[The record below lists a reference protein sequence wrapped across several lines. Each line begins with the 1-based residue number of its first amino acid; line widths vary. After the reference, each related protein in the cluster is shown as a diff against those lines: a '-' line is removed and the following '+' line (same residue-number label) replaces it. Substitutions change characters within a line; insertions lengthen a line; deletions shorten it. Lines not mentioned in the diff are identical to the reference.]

1 MLRANGSLLAAYPFR
16 HSGGAISSNKWAW
29 GRVEQRSRFD
39 GNAVARNASTA
50 GGTLPPGTWNMAQ
63 LPGMLSAY
71 TTTSFAFNA
80 GTPTVAGGVNLEGTT
95 SITFTVPAAALQL
108 IADLAGTGAITFT
121 VPNAT
126 LGGAANLGG
135 TGTITFAVPDA
146 ILGGSADL
154 VGTGTIT
161 FSSTAV
167 MTALAFLSGPAPD
180 EGLTVDNIA
189 AAVYA
194 KFIEENF
201 PREVWD
207 VLKADVVVANSIG
220 LALKNNTNLIPG
232 LF

>member
-16 HSGGAISSNKWAW
+16 HSGGLVSSNKWQW
-29 GRVEQRSRFD
+29 GRAERRSRFD

-63 LPGMLSAY
+63 TAGMLSAY
-71 TTTSFAFNA
+71 TTTSFAFDA
-80 GTPTVAGGVNLEGTT
+80 STPTLAGGVNLEGTS
-95 SITFTVPAAALQL
+95 SITFTVPDAQLGL
-108 IADLAGTGAITFT
+108 IANLTGTSTITFN
-121 VPNAT
+121 VPDAT
-126 LGGAANLGG
+126 LGGAANLVG
-135 TGTITFAVPDA
+135 TSSITFTVPSA

-154 VGTGTIT
+154 IGTGTIT
-161 FSSTAV
+161 FGSSANL
-167 MTALAFLSGPAPD
+167 TALAFLSGPAPD

-201 PREVWD
+201 PRETWD
-207 VLKADVVVANSIG
+207 VLKADVTVANSIG
-220 LALKNNTNLIPG
+220 LALKNNTGLIPG